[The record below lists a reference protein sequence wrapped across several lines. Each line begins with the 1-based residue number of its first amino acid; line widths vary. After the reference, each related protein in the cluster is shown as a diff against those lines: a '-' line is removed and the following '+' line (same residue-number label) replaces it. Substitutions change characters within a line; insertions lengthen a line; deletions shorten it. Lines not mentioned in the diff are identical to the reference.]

1 MSRPCS
7 RANFSSF
14 SHQPVSLLW
23 QIKKQDQPWD
33 IAMYIK
39 QVLWQ
44 KESNP
49 KQKVTFFIGGTVG
62 PDDPQFA

>member
-1 MSRPCS
+1 
-7 RANFSSF
+7 
-14 SHQPVSLLW
+14 LW